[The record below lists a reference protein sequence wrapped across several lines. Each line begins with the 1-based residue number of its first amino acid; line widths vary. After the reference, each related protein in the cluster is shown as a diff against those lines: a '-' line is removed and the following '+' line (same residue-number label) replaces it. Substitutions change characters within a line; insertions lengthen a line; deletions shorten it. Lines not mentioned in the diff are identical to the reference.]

1 MQRKHSESLP
11 NELYR
16 LFNCLVG
23 IPFIE
28 FVLPISSIL
37 GLTSGFGFNYSFII
51 SALGA
56 TQTTVSSPTGRPNV
70 TSLPEI

>member
-1 MQRKHSESLP
+1 MKRKHSESLP

-28 FVLPISSIL
+28 FALPISPIL
-37 GLTSGFGFNYSFII
+37 GLTSG
-51 SALGA
+51 LG
-56 TQTTVSSPTGRPNV
+56 Q
-70 TSLPEI
+70 L